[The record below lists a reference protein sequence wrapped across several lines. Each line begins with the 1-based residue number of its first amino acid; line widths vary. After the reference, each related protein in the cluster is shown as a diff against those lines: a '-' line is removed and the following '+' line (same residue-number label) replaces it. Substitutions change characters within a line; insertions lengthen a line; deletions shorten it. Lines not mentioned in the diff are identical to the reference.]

1 MAQSGAGAE
10 VTALYESLQAYACAA
25 RQHKGNDLESLFEL
39 KSSNTRSADCDR
51 TLKQCL
57 DQFKG
62 DEGYSYS
69 IIATANKFFKD
80 YSIRSG
86 YTFHRGSTKVDGIYR
101 EWRKYKSGSGMT
113 GDDKW
118 NPADIWAIKTGYTQ
132 KTDCKSLQE
141 YNDFVLEQYEAKKL
155 IGISLKK
162 VPRGQVNKQVYNDGS
177 SKVTAKFK
185 GVKPMTDV
193 TASKD
198 VYLTVSSGAKDYDIQ
213 LRNFSSRAVTSSW
226 QGEVKGKSAAGGKIG
241 GGLLIEQAK
250 SGGITVN
257 APNQFNPNLKPTDA
271 VLRKFATMYKT
282 IAGTTNRE
290 TQKEVIAKT
299 KGLAAVDATWWMSK
313 YLGVYYAHEVSTS
326 ANKNK
331 VASKIFSYASSATDN
346 SSVFVKY
353 YDV

>member
-25 RQHKGNDLESLFEL
+25 RQAKGRDLESIFEI
-39 KSSNTRSADCDR
+39 KASNTKSADCDR
-51 TLKQCL
+51 PLKDCM

-69 IIATANKFFKD
+69 IVATANQFFKD
-80 YSIRSG
+80 YKIMNG
-86 YTFHRGSTKVDGIYR
+86 YTFHRGGQKVEGVYR
-101 EWRKYKSGSGMT
+101 EWRKYKTGSGMS

-118 NPADIWAIKTGYTQ
+118 NPADIWAIKSGYVQ
-132 KTDCKSLQE
+132 KTNCKNLQE
-141 YNDFVLEQYEAKKL
+141 YNDFVLDQYNAKKL

-162 VPRGQVNKQVYNDGS
+162 VPRGQVKTQVYNDGS
-177 SKVTAKFK
+177 NKITATFK
-185 GVKPMTDV
+185 QVKPMTEV

-198 VYLTVSSGAKDYDIQ
+198 VYLTVSSAGKDYDIQ
-213 LRNFSSRAVTSSW
+213 LRNFSSRPVTSSW

-250 SGGITVN
+250 SGGVTLTP
-257 APNQFNPNLKPTDA
+257 PNQFNPNLKPTDA
-271 VLRKFATMYKT
+271 VLRKFASMYKS
-282 IAGTTNRE
+282 IAGTTNKE
-290 TQKEVIAKT
+290 TQKEIMTKT
-299 KGLAAVDATWWMSK
+299 KGLAAADPTWWMSK
-313 YLGVYYAHEVSTS
+313 YLGVYYAYEVATS
-326 ANKNK
+326 RNKNK

-353 YDV
+353 FD